1 MGHDHVI
8 PELILKIAGNDEG
21 YKLVLEELIKKYG
34 LKSKVSF
41 IGNVSGEEK
50 ELFLRKAKCLVMPSH
65 TENFG
70 IVAVEAMAQG
80 TPVIASKNTPW
91 EIIEKRI
98 FRI

>member
-1 MGHDHVI
+1 MV
-8 PELILKIAGNDEG
+8 
-21 YKLVLEELIKKYG
+21 KKHG
-34 LKSKVSF
+34 LTSKVSF
-41 IGNVSGEEK
+41 IGNVLGEKK

-91 EIIEKRI
+91 EIIEKKKQVFGRK
-98 FRI
+98 